1 MPLPSDYKDEYLKGI
16 QTQSGK
22 IEFEASSLKRF
33 DAEDP
38 ERPPIVKYDPAFK
51 VNKNSKFPIM
61 MLTPHPRFSFH
72 TQGDAKDTFI
82 NDISDHRVRVDGYD
96 YWVIRINSR
105 DAEKRKIKNN
115 DLVKVFND
123 QGAVICAAQVTDRIM
138 EGSAHGYESC
148 AKYDPL
154 GKPGESVDRGGM
166 LNLLTPK
173 KSQIKKAHSMGNSTA
188 LVELELW
195 DKKELKSS
203 KFKNEELKA
212 AE

>member
-1 MPLPSDYKDEYLKGI
+1 MYKR
-16 QTQSGK
+16 QQSGK

-195 DKKELKSS
+195 DKKELKNIKSQQ
-203 KFKNEELKA
+203 KILKA

>member
-1 MPLPSDYKDEYLKGI
+1 MYKR
-16 QTQSGK
+16 Q
-22 IEFEASSLKRF
+22 
-33 DAEDP
+33 
-38 ERPPIVKYDPAFK
+38 
-51 VNKNSKFPIM
+51 
-61 MLTPHPRFSFH
+61 
-72 TQGDAKDTFI
+72 
-82 NDISDHRVRVDGYD
+82 
-96 YWVIRINSR
+96 
-105 DAEKRKIKNN
+105 
-115 DLVKVFND
+115 
-123 QGAVICAAQVTDRIM
+123 
-138 EGSAHGYESC
+138 

-203 KFKNEELKA
+203 KFKNEKLKA

>member
-1 MPLPSDYKDEYLKGI
+1 
-16 QTQSGK
+16 
-22 IEFEASSLKRF
+22 
-33 DAEDP
+33 
-38 ERPPIVKYDPAFK
+38 
-51 VNKNSKFPIM
+51 M

-203 KFKNEELKA
+203 KFKNEKLKA

>member
-1 MPLPSDYKDEYLKGI
+1 MV
-16 QTQSGK
+16 
-22 IEFEASSLKRF
+22 F
-33 DAEDP
+33 
-38 ERPPIVKYDPAFK
+38 
-51 VNKNSKFPIM
+51 
-61 MLTPHPRFSFH
+61 
-72 TQGDAKDTFI
+72 
-82 NDISDHRVRVDGYD
+82 
-96 YWVIRINSR
+96 VIRINSK
-105 DAEKRKIKNN
+105 DAEKRKIKSN

-123 QGAVICAAQVTDRIM
+123 QGAVVCAAQVTDRIM

-203 KFKNEELKA
+203 KFKNEKLKA

>member
-1 MPLPSDYKDEYLKGI
+1 
-16 QTQSGK
+16 
-22 IEFEASSLKRF
+22 
-33 DAEDP
+33 
-38 ERPPIVKYDPAFK
+38 
-51 VNKNSKFPIM
+51 

-154 GKPGESVDRGGM
+154 GKPGESVYELYYNRDNVHLINEINTNTTRK
-166 LNLLTPK
+166 NPK
-173 KSQIKKAHSMGNSTA
+173 EVMIKK
-188 LVELELW
+188 
-195 DKKELKSS
+195 KI
-203 KFKNEELKA
+203 
-212 AE
+212 